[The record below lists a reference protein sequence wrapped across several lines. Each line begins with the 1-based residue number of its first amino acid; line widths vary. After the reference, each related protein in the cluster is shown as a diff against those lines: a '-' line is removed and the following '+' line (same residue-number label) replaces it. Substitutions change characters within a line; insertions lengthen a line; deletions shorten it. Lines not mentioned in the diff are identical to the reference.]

1 MPLSI
6 LSDSIWTR
14 DGISNWVAGGISRR
28 CWSMVELVQ
37 DTEKK
42 NDVDPSTKTGRMT
55 PINSCDAEAA
65 NSNKLESDGMSKLS
79 RDLSNFKI

>member
-6 LSDSIWTR
+6 HSDSIWTR
-14 DGISNWVAGGISRR
+14 DGISNWVAGGLSRR

-37 DTEKK
+37 ETEKK
-42 NDVDPSTKTGRMT
+42 DDVDPTTMTGRMT
-55 PINSCDAEAA
+55 PINSCDAEAD
-65 NSNKLESDGMSKLS
+65 NSSKLESDGMSKLS

>member
-1 MPLSI
+1 
-6 LSDSIWTR
+6 
-14 DGISNWVAGGISRR
+14 
-28 CWSMVELVQ
+28 MVELVQ

-42 NDVDPSTKTGRMT
+42 NDVDSSTKTGRMT